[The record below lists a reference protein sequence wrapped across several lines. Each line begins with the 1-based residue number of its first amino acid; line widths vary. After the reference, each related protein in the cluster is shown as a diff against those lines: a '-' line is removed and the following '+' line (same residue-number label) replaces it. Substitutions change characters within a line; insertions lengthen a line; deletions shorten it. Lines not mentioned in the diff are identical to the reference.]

1 MPKLE
6 GEIIASISPVFF
18 STRDKNTRGPFCTI
32 VFTTRIDRVTISTEQ
47 NARQKLH
54 LFLRMSCTAYFVK
67 SRVYFKH
74 PLDP

>member
-6 GEIIASISPVFF
+6 GEIIASISPVVF

-47 NARQKLH
+47 NVRQK
-54 LFLRMSCTAYFVK
+54 
-67 SRVYFKH
+67 
-74 PLDP
+74 